1 MHLYTFFSARRYIT
15 LTACVKVRI
24 GSPKR
29 LGINK
34 FVHTK
39 VLQEV
44 KIFRNFFF
52 EQLYKGW
59 TVVVYLIAVFSVAS
73 DGATTERQ
81 I

>member
-1 MHLYTFFSARRYIT
+1 MHPYIFFPAHRYIT

-44 KIFRNFFF
+44 KIFRNFF
-52 EQLYKGW
+52 LSSCIK
-59 TVVVYLIAVFSVAS
+59 
-73 DGATTERQ
+73 DGL
-81 I
+81 